1 MPLYEYLCPVGH
13 RTEEYRPAARS
24 SEGRI
29 CECGARA
36 ERVLSAPRVLAD
48 YPGYHSPITG
58 EWIEGR
64 KAHREDL
71 ARHNCRLKEPGE
83 TEEAQRRMRQES
95 EAYIARVDEVVERTA
110 GELGIQS

>member
-1 MPLYEYLCPVGH
+1 M
-13 RTEEYRPAARS
+13 
-24 SEGRI
+24 
-29 CECGARA
+29 
-36 ERVLSAPRVLAD
+36 AD

-83 TEEAQRRMRQES
+83 TEQGQRELARAREAS
-95 EAYIARVDEVVERTA
+95 LARVDEVVERTA
-110 GELGIQS
+110 GELGIRP